1 MKNFILLN
9 RSNNILITPWGIN
22 PVKCLSF
29 RVNKGLEPFKGVQ
42 NSFFLEISK
51 KKTKLKKFKKTKFF
65 KKIEN

>member
-1 MKNFILLN
+1 MKTFILLN

-51 KKTKLKKFKKTKFF
+51 KNKTK
-65 KKIEN
+65 KIQKNEIFQKN